1 MTNKQKAVDKVDK
14 SGLSTKKIE
23 AIELWRTTHGHISN
37 ICRAIGISRQTYYD
51 WLNEDMEFNLA
62 IQETEGELNDDMREA
77 LIAKGADGSSS
88 DIQFYLKNRHPDFK
102 PQPTTLIQNNFG
114 EHAKKELEAFE

>member
-1 MTNKQKAVDKVDK
+1 MNKSLDKVDK
-14 SGLSTKKIE
+14 KALSSKKIE
-23 AIELWRTTHGHISN
+23 AIELWRTTRGHISN
-37 ICRAIGISRQTYYD
+37 ICRTIGISRQTYYD

-62 IQETEGELNDDMREA
+62 IQEAEGELNDDMREA

-102 PQPTTLIQNNFG
+102 QQQVNTAIQINFN
-114 EHAKKELEAFE
+114 EHAKKELEEFK